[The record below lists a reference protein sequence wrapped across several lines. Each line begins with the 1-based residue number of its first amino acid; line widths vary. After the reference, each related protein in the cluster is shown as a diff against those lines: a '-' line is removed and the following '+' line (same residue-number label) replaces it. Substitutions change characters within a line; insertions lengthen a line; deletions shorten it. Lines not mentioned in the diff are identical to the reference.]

1 MCPTCR
7 FPTEVVS
14 MAMSALLICKQS
26 TGSRPPKALDP
37 AIGPIENLVR
47 KCARSMH
54 ASIGLPL
61 SAAAALHTS
70 AHGLSIPSQLAT
82 LTSACTIASSFQY
95 QKTKPGRLYDSKA
108 VKAQYIQYM
117 HWKQNASKT
126 PASAWKC
133 DKPHPEE
140 IKVFLQSFLF

>member
-108 VKAQYIQYM
+108 VKAQCKKAQVPTKYVYQNVCKFIIKRNAESWTTQY
-117 HWKQNASKT
+117 
-126 PASAWKC
+126 
-133 DKPHPEE
+133 
-140 IKVFLQSFLF
+140 